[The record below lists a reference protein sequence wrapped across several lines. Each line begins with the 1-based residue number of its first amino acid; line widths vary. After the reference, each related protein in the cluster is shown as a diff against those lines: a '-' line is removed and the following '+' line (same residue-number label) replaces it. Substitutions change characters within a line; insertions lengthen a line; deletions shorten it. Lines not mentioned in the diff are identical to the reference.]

1 MVVELQPNAAR
12 LTSDEIRM
20 FLRDTPEWN
29 ILHDDVVFNNDDIQL
44 AIKLTV
50 SKWNAITP
58 MSSIV
63 DPNLLNGYV
72 LLCGVCGFLLK
83 SEGIRQMQ
91 NQMMVQDGNVAPAGL
106 DEKESIYM
114 KWAMHFQEEF
124 QAKAQMLKIAI
135 NMESL
140 LGDPF
145 NWLGSG
151 YRYIGKYSG

>member
-29 ILHDDVVFNNDDIQL
+29 ILHDDVVFKDADIQL

-58 MSSIV
+58 MSDVV
-63 DPNLLNGYV
+63 DPNLLNEYV

-106 DEKESIYM
+106 DEKEGIYM

-124 QAKAQMLKIAI
+124 QAKAQMLKVAM